1 MAQSGVLT
9 QDEFGYRIPYRV
21 RYPIELHPPPGFRPD
36 DAVTWPRVDGRLEYV
51 GGRLLYMPPCGD
63 LQQDVVVDA
72 AFLLREWSGA
82 HPEFVVGANEA
93 GMILG
98 GETRAADVAR
108 WRKADLGPHT
118 GGYRRVAPVLAVE
131 IAGQDEGETELA
143 AKARWYLEHG
153 VAAVW
158 IVLPELRE
166 VIAITTAGETR
177 HRMGERLPSHPG
189 LPGLEPEVRQFFTQ
203 LE

>member
-1 MAQSGVLT
+1 
-9 QDEFGYRIPYRV
+9 
-21 RYPIELHPPPGFRPD
+21 
-36 DAVTWPRVDGRLEYV
+36 
-51 GGRLLYMPPCGD
+51 MPPCGD

-82 HPEFVVGANEA
+82 HPEFVVGASEA

-98 GETRAADVAR
+98 GETRAADVAI

-143 AKARWYLEHG
+143 EKARWNLEHG
-153 VAAVW
+153 VTAVW

-166 VIAITTAGETR
+166 VIAITTTGETR
-177 HRMGERLPSHPG
+177 PPDGRASSVPFPGFQGSSRRSGSSSPSSSRAASRRYTRSVGLSTPIQEAMRLPARARGGAAGADPAHRRLRVGRP
-189 LPGLEPEVRQFFTQ
+189 R
-203 LE
+203 